1 MKKIP
6 TSEYIYLVLGWTVYV
21 LFSLA
26 FMPFFTIQY
35 RGIGAD
41 SKEQIYIQEHGVVGV
56 YVNGKRISEVSL
68 DEAHVRY
75 GVGHQFLMR
84 DEKIFISK
92 SGTEPFDVLDL
103 EGNWLG
109 YSEPKQLASW
119 EMNEYEMENGDVLVL
134 KNRPLLPARAV
145 RYRTDGTEEIVFREP
160 LFQYGL
166 KLSIPVVWAAYII
179 WQIHES
185 QKKKREWK
193 ARLAAVQERNSFN
206 MNGS

>member
-1 MKKIP
+1 VKKIP
-6 TSEYIYLVLGWTVYV
+6 TSDYIYFVIGWSVYV

-26 FMPFFTIQY
+26 FMPFFTLQY
-35 RGIGAD
+35 RGIGVD

-56 YVNGKRISEVSL
+56 YVNGKRVSEVSL

-84 DEKIFISK
+84 DEKMFVSE
-92 SGTEPFDVLDL
+92 SGMDPFDVLDL

-109 YSEPKQLASW
+109 YSEPRSLYVW
-119 EMNEYEMENGDVLVL
+119 EMNEHKMENGDVLVL
-134 KNRPLLPARAV
+134 KNRPLLPAQAV

-166 KLSIPVVWAAYII
+166 KLTIPAVWALYVGWYI
-179 WQIHES
+179 HNS
-185 QKKKREWK
+185 QRKKRDCQRAEKK
-193 ARLAAVQERNSFN
+193 A
-206 MNGS
+206 

>member
-6 TSEYIYLVLGWTVYV
+6 KSEYIYFVLGWTVYV

-26 FMPFFTIQY
+26 FMPIFTMQY

-41 SKEQIYIQEHGVVGV
+41 SEENIYINEEYFVGI
-56 YVNGKRISEVSL
+56 YNGGKRYGKVSL
-68 DEAHVRY
+68 EEAHVAN
-75 GVGHQFLMR
+75 GGANQFLMR
-84 DEKIFISK
+84 ENKIFVSK
-92 SGTEPFDVLDL
+92 SGSVPFDVLDL

-109 YSEPKQLASW
+109 YSESKELASW

-134 KNRPLLPARAV
+134 KNRPLLPAQAV

-166 KLSIPVVWAAYII
+166 KLTIPAVWALYVGWYI
-179 WQIHES
+179 HNS
-185 QKKKREWK
+185 QRKKRDCQRAEKK
-193 ARLAAVQERNSFN
+193 A
-206 MNGS
+206 